1 MIAASPRCSGA
12 SSKCD
17 RKSNNRDS
25 VSTTTSTLTLGG
37 TESLQGINEINKMY
51 IVLVFPTLLVA

>member
-1 MIAASPRCSGA
+1 MISASPRCSGA

-17 RKSNNRDS
+17 RKSSNRDS

-37 TESLQGINEINKMY
+37 TESLQGINVKIAVNCGQ
-51 IVLVFPTLLVA
+51 